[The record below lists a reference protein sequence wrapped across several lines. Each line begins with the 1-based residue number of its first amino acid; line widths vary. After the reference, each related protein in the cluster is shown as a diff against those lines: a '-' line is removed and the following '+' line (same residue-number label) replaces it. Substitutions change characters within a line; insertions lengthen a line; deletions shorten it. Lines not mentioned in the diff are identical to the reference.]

1 MGRWILYSLLA
12 YCALYAAV
20 WLHELGHALLNA
32 RFGCRPGWSRV
43 QVKPYVFFSNPGPV
57 DLDKYRALAPWQRTL
72 AAYGGVIAN
81 LLWAGAGGALL
92 LLLQPE
98 NGYVQL
104 FLWMFTTLHL
114 AEIVSYLV
122 VGSIYLVSDM
132 AIAVQEYPCLR
143 LPNIAAGLAVTAVY
157 LWALLRVPA
166 DFRVFAAVWNLLT
179 VLSMCAGRIVFS
191 LLHRN
196 AS

>member
-1 MGRWILYSLLA
+1 M
-12 YCALYAAV
+12 
-20 WLHELGHALLNA
+20 
-32 RFGCRPGWSRV
+32 
-43 QVKPYVFFSNPGPV
+43 KPYVFFSNPGPV

-132 AIAVQEYPCLR
+132 AIAVQEYPRLR

-191 LLHRN
+191 LLRGR

>member
-1 MGRWILYSLLA
+1 MRDPVLASLLRINRQRMR
-12 YCALYAAV
+12 YL
-20 WLHELGHALLNA
+20 
-32 RFGCRPGWSRV
+32 R
-43 QVKPYVFFSNPGPV
+43 
-57 DLDKYRALAPWQRTL
+57 RALAPWQRTL

-81 LLWAGAGGALL
+81 LLWAAAGGALL
-92 LLLQPE
+92 LLLRPE
-98 NGYVQL
+98 SGYVQL

-132 AIAVQEYPCLR
+132 AIAVQEYPRLR

-191 LLHRN
+191 LLRGR